1 MVLKLICWRVL
12 CGFKDILRGK
22 SNEVRCVTVKGHAVW
37 SFGEWGMGVEVE
49 GDEVGELKG
58 EWVVDWVR
66 LVEFV

>member
-37 SFGEWGMGVEVE
+37 SLVNGVWEW
-49 GDEVGELKG
+49 K
-58 EWVVDWVR
+58 
-66 LVEFV
+66 